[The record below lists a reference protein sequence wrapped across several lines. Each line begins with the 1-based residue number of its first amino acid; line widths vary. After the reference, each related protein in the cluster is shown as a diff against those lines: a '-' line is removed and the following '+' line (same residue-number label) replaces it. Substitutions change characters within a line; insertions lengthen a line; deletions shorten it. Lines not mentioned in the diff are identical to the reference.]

1 MTTRISV
8 VITHIAILD
17 FTISQDFADG
27 FAVLDE
33 GLMSS
38 GKLDGIEI
46 TPKAFLYSPN
56 QSSFLLLSKE
66 KSSIPMP
73 IPIPVAAIGLDG
85 TGKRGQAGSKLL
97 TQSLV
102 PSSSSSVQST
112 GTTTVTG
119 TAAAT
124 GGGGTGLGQNIRV
137 RPQGGAEL
145 SQSSTNPSYPT
156 SPSHKVLSPA
166 DTPVGHGKPLTRSV
180 IENQIAGGILPPY
193 KSTQIF
199 GSSISVL
206 PLSVYH
212 PEDSLEMLGA
222 TLDLHQMEGDRERGM
237 YRVEGDDKYG
247 NDTYDEMD
255 PGDDVSSEDEVQ
267 RDSIA
272 MSSRP
277 FRVGFIFA
285 SSENLIISLPLLL
298 SHILMAT

>member
-1 MTTRISV
+1 
-8 VITHIAILD
+8 
-17 FTISQDFADG
+17 
-27 FAVLDE
+27 
-33 GLMSS
+33 MSS

-56 QSSFLLLSKE
+56 QSSFLSLSKE

-73 IPIPVAAIGLDG
+73 MPIPIPVAAMGLDG
-85 TGKRGQAGSKLL
+85 TGKRGQAGPKLS
-97 TQSLV
+97 TQSSV
-102 PSSSSSVQST
+102 PSSSSVQST
-112 GTTTVTG
+112 GTATG
-119 TAAAT
+119 TATAT
-124 GGGGTGLGQNIRV
+124 GTGGTGLGQIIRV

-156 SPSHKVLSPA
+156 SPSHKILSPA
-166 DTPVGHGKPLTRSV
+166 DTPVGHCKPLTRSV

-199 GSSISVL
+199 GSTISVL

-222 TLDLHQMEGDRERGM
+222 TLDLHQMEGDRDRDRERERGM
-237 YRVEGDDKYG
+237 YRLEGDDKYG
-247 NDTYDEMD
+247 NDTYDELD
-255 PGDDVSSEDEVQ
+255 PADDVSSEDEVQ

-277 FRVGFIFA
+277 FRVGFLST
-285 SSENLIISLPLLL
+285 SSESLSISLSLLL
-298 SHILMAT
+298 FHILMAT

>member
-1 MTTRISV
+1 
-8 VITHIAILD
+8 
-17 FTISQDFADG
+17 
-27 FAVLDE
+27 
-33 GLMSS
+33 MSS

-56 QSSFLLLSKE
+56 QSSFLSLSKE

-73 IPIPVAAIGLDG
+73 MPIPIPVAAMGLDG
-85 TGKRGQAGSKLL
+85 TGKRGQAGPKLS
-97 TQSLV
+97 TQSSV
-102 PSSSSSVQST
+102 PSSSSVQST
-112 GTTTVTG
+112 GTATG
-119 TAAAT
+119 TATAT
-124 GGGGTGLGQNIRV
+124 GTGGTGLGQIIRV

-156 SPSHKVLSPA
+156 SPSHKILSPA
-166 DTPVGHGKPLTRSV
+166 DTPVGHCKPLTRSV

-199 GSSISVL
+199 GSTISVL

-222 TLDLHQMEGDRERGM
+222 TLDLHQMEGDRDRERGM
-237 YRVEGDDKYG
+237 YRLEGDDKYG
-247 NDTYDEMD
+247 NDTYDELD
-255 PGDDVSSEDEVQ
+255 PADDISSEDEVQ

-277 FRVGFIFA
+277 FRVGFLFT
-285 SSENLIISLPLLL
+285 SSENLFTLLL
-298 SHILMAT
+298 FFTFLMAT